1 MDSYQETETRSGGE
15 NGEGDEDEIR
25 SATHLSLST
34 PAMNKEDTFELFFWG
49 EEAAFVNWL
58 CRMPMILASLSP
70 HPLYIF
76 LVFPTRLCRDFTC
89 AVSSTPLPFPI
100 SHFPNYMACRL
111 RTWPLDL
118 LPLSLILPVF
128 HVFVLHRWIHL
139 HPSLMGHPH
148 FPFLFFIFKKINDK
162 NQPYTKAETR
172 LI

>member
-118 LPLSLILPVF
+118 LPLSHTSRFSCFRPTPLDPLASF
-128 HVFVLHRWIHL
+128 FDGTSTF
-139 HPSLMGHPH
+139 SL
-148 FPFLFFIFKKINDK
+148 FIFYFLK
-162 NQPYTKAETR
+162 N
-172 LI
+172 